1 LEGTVD
7 EIHKQLK
14 TLEEQHVRAVRALE
28 RITKALNHV
37 HAAQSELAE
46 LDEDGSLRPA
56 RSDLPDQLGP
66 IEDALSEEI
75 DMSRSYILDIE
86 LDQHYLRKRLQGEE
100 GGDNAT
106 R

>member
-1 LEGTVD
+1 MD
-7 EIHKQLK
+7 DIHKQLK

-28 RITKALNHV
+28 KLTKALSHV
-37 HAAQSELAE
+37 HVAQSELAE
-46 LDEDGSLRPA
+46 LNEDGHLRPT
-56 RSDLPDQLGP
+56 RSDLPKQLRL

-75 DMSRSYILDIE
+75 DMSRSYILDVE

-100 GGDNAT
+100 GGDHAT